1 MQNRETRETRELRRR
16 VARLKRGR
24 SGFRFPTALRQRITR
39 WVASERERGAWWC
52 DLERAIG
59 VPAETLKR
67 WATTRLAATA
77 GLAMRPVTIVDAPAA
92 GTVTLVS
99 PTGLRIEGVAI
110 ADAITILRGLA

>member
-1 MQNRETRETRELRRR
+1 MQDREARELRRR

-24 SGFRFPTALRQRITR
+24 PRFRFSAALRQRITA
-39 WVASERERGAWWC
+39 WVVAQRERGAWWC

-67 WATTRLAATA
+67 WAAPPPVATP
-77 GLAMRPVTIVDAPAA
+77 GLAMRPVDVIDAPPA

-99 PTGLRIEGVAI
+99 PTGLRIEGVVI
-110 ADAITILRGLA
+110 ADAIAILRGLS

>member
-1 MQNRETRETRELRRR
+1 MQDREARELRRR

-24 SGFRFPTALRQRITR
+24 PGFRFPPSLREQITA
-39 WVASERERGAWWC
+39 WVAVQRERGVWWC
-52 DLERAIG
+52 DLERQLG

-67 WATTRLAATA
+67 WAVQQLRATPS
-77 GLAMRPVTIVDAPAA
+77 LAMVPVDVIDAPPA

-110 ADAITILRGLA
+110 ADAIAILRGLS